1 MMRLTFVFTAGLL
14 AFLIVI
20 VLYSLSYPF
29 EARLFPWVIG
39 IPATILMLIQLI
51 REVSHQRHVT
61 QEEGPSEHKGG
72 NSQAYG
78 IIIAWMA
85 GFLAMS
91 YVLGFLVCIPLFLF
105 LYLKTN
111 GHGWFQSLGLAVG
124 MIVFIYGIFSLVMN
138 MSLYPGILFS

>member
-1 MMRLTFVFTAGLL
+1 MRLKFLFTAGLL

-39 IPATILMLIQLI
+39 IPATILMFIQLLK
-51 REVSHQRHVT
+51 EVSHQRHAT
-61 QEEGPSEHKGG
+61 QEEGLSGQKGG
-72 NSQAYG
+72 DSRAYA
-78 IIIAWMA
+78 ITIAWMA
-85 GFLAMS
+85 GFLAML

-111 GHGWFQSLGLAVG
+111 GHGWFQSLGLAAG
-124 MIVFIYGIFSLVMN
+124 MIMFIYGIFSLVMN